1 MSRRARRAAARA
13 LAAPSHARVVATA
26 PALRAAAALAT
37 GALCVTLPLPAVA
50 QDLRYG
56 ITPTAQQVSWD
67 DALGL
72 DNTLL
77 YGGRAGLVL
86 GRRIEL
92 QGFYLTNEGTDSGIR
107 DLYDRLN
114 VTDRPPQNPGLGVR
128 NYGAALVY
136 NFSVGG
142 FTPFVRGGGSI
153 LRFEP
158 EGGRASDRIAL
169 SYGGGL
175 RFGKP
180 GGLRFNVFAED
191 LRFRT
196 DRTLLLALPRGGVA
210 LPDDA
215 QSNRTRSNLT
225 YGAGLTIPLGGGA
238 VTYDDTPQ
246 YQLSNVALPVDVF
259 AGRLDF
265 ASSSGLPNQ
274 NLLGVRT
281 GIDFGPLFG
290 LRAFYWTGVSSGFD
304 SRAGLQGYGG
314 EAQFALNAGPGIS
327 PFLVA
332 GAAQLDFRPSYR
344 INDASGGAALAVV
357 PDDRTALILGGGLRV
372 PLGTRLTLTAAARN
386 YLAARGGV
394 VTADVSERSQLN
406 SNWQFTAGLS
416 FGIGGRGLR
425 RRTAQAP
432 ARDTVFVDRS
442 TGRRVDVAAG
452 EVEAVRGNA
461 VDRFVVTTSG
471 DTLRGARADSVLARD
486 PDARVVEVRRAGR
499 TRFVPGD
506 AGTGYASDRTVE
518 IVVPTEGE
526 INIRYGP
533 QTPEGAARVRGADGA
548 LLGDRETLRGLVR
561 EELARTG
568 AAPLAERT
576 LLREYRDGGGRVVR
590 EYRQP
595 DNRVVRE
602 YTDGAGRVVREYRAP
617 NGTLR
622 REFVPLPV
630 APPAAAPAAPV
641 PPSSALPRV
650 TPYGAGGEVDLLPEQ
665 RPMVQKQGVADAT
678 LPSDEAARADALEAA
693 VAARAGGASPVDVR
707 ALVREELARDARQRE
722 AQLEQIR
729 MEQTRLEQ
737 NRLQQEAAM
746 RADVPARDVATT
758 TVVSEPPR
766 RVYGAGGVQ
775 GGLLYSGATVSTGR
789 QALVGGRIDFGA
801 LSPRVPGF
809 RLVPELAF
817 GFGAGGTSFYGAAN
831 AMYEIGPIFRV
842 RPRVALGAG
851 LLNFREPVG
860 GRDGLSLVVTPS
872 YGVSL
877 PLDRLRLLGR
887 ATPELV
893 VEHQGIDFFDVNRLV
908 VGLGWRR

>member
-1 MSRRARRAAARA
+1 VPSPAPPIAA
-13 LAAPSHARVVATA
+13 
-26 PALRAAAALAT
+26 AAAALAC
-37 GALCVTLPLPAVA
+37 GALCVILPRTALA

-77 YGGRAGLVL
+77 YGGRVGVVL

-114 VTDRPPQNPGLGVR
+114 VTDRPPENPGLGVR

-196 DRTLLLALPRGGVA
+196 DRTLLLALPRAGA
-210 LPDDA
+210 TLPDDA
-215 QSNRTRSNLT
+215 QSDRTRSNIS

-314 EAQFALNAGPGIS
+314 EAQFALNAGPGFS

-344 INDASGGAALAVV
+344 IDTESGVAAPSVV
-357 PDDRTALILGGGLRV
+357 PEDRTALILGGGVRV
-372 PLGTRLTLTAAARN
+372 PLGSRLTATAAARN
-386 YLAARGGV
+386 YLAARGTLG
-394 VTADVSERSQLN
+394 TADVAERSQLS

-425 RRTAQAP
+425 RRTAAAP
-432 ARDTVFVDRS
+432 VRDTVFVDRS
-442 TGRRVDVAAG
+442 SGRQVAVSTG
-452 EVEAVRGNA
+452 EVEMLRATA
-461 VDRFVVTTSG
+461 VDRFVVTTAG

-486 PDARVVEVRRAGR
+486 PDARLVEVRRPGR
-499 TRFVPGD
+499 TRLVPDD
-506 AGTGYASDRTVE
+506 ANRGYTSDRTVE

-533 QTPEGAARVRGADGA
+533 PSPEGAARARAADGT
-548 LLGDRETLRGLVR
+548 LLGDRETLRALVR
-561 EELARTG
+561 EELGRTG
-568 AAPLAERT
+568 LTPPAERT
-576 LLREYRDGGGRVVR
+576 LVREYRDGGGRVVR

-595 DNRVVRE
+595 DNRIVRE
-602 YTDGAGRVVREYRAP
+602 YTDGGGRLVREYRAP
-617 NGTLR
+617 NGSVR

-630 APPAAAPAAPV
+630 APSSAPAPV
-641 PPSSALPRV
+641 APSSAVPRT
-650 TPYGAGGEVDLLPEQ
+650 TPYSVGGEVELVPEQ
-665 RPMVQKQGVADAT
+665 RPMVQKGALADAAV
-678 LPSDEAARADALEAA
+678 PSDAARADALETA
-693 VAARAGGASPVDVR
+693 VAARAADSSPEEVR
-707 ALVREELARDARQRE
+707 AIVREELARDARTRA
-722 AQLEQIR
+722 AQLEQ
-729 MEQTRLEQ
+729 L
-737 NRLQQEAAM
+737 RLQQEAAT
-746 RADVPARDVATT
+746 RAAAAPL
-758 TVVSEPPR
+758 PP
-766 RVYGAGGVQ
+766 
-775 GGLLYSGATVSTGR
+775 S
-789 QALVGGRIDFGA
+789 
-801 LSPRVPGF
+801 
-809 RLVPELAF
+809 
-817 GFGAGGTSFYGAAN
+817 
-831 AMYEIGPIFRV
+831 
-842 RPRVALGAG
+842 
-851 LLNFREPVG
+851 
-860 GRDGLSLVVTPS
+860 
-872 YGVSL
+872 
-877 PLDRLRLLGR
+877 R
-887 ATPELV
+887 A
-893 VEHQGIDFFDVNRLV
+893 
-908 VGLGWRR
+908 W